1 MCACIDCIVLY
12 CAVLHSELSA
22 QLAQLQSKLVK
33 LGESRTALS
42 TALTAEQGQS
52 ASARG
57 ALSDRMD
64 TLAADVTEHG
74 AELAKVR
81 AVCSV
86 V

>member
-1 MCACIDCIVLY
+1 VCAVLGLC

-22 QLAQLQSKLVK
+22 QLAQLQSELVE

-42 TALTAEQGQS
+42 TALTEEQGQS

-64 TLAADVTEHG
+64 TLAADVTGHG
-74 AELAKVR
+74 AELVKVR
-81 AVCSV
+81 AV
-86 V
+86 

>member
-1 MCACIDCIVLY
+1 MLCLD

-22 QLAQLQSKLVK
+22 QLAELQSELVE

-42 TALTAEQGQS
+42 TALTEEQGQS

-64 TLAADVTEHG
+64 TLVADVTAHG
-74 AELAKVR
+74 AELVKVR
-81 AVCSV
+81 AV
-86 V
+86 